1 MPGGF
6 TLAVLYKKFPFSFV
20 GISILGS
27 PISKDIVD
35 SRILRQHKTW
45 LSDTKTVH
53 MWARAEEHPWG
64 HG

>member
-1 MPGGF
+1 MPGGI
-6 TLAVLYKKFPFSFV
+6 TLAVLYKQLSSEIV
-20 GISILGS
+20 SISILVS
-27 PISKDIVD
+27 PISKDVVD

-53 MWARAEEHPWG
+53 TWARAEEHPWG